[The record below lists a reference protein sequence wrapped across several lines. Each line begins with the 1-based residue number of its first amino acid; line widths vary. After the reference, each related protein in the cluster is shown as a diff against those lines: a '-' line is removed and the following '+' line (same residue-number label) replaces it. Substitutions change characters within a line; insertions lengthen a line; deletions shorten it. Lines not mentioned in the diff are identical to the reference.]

1 MEVVEVHPS
10 VEQYAY
16 TFGGAAPLRSVRPG
30 QALRL
35 WSEDA
40 FGGSLRTT
48 ADVTSNTPPAPGLN
62 PQTGPFFVEGAKP
75 GDVLALHLVDLEP
88 ARDTGVSSLVPF
100 FGGLTGTDTTALLTP
115 SLPERTWIYHLDSA
129 RRTLAV
135 ELTAGGSREAFSVE
149 LPLDPMLGTVGVAP
163 AAGEVRTSLVP
174 GVFGGNL
181 DTPQMRAGT
190 TCYLRVNV
198 EGALFSL
205 GDGHYRQ
212 GEGETCGTAVEGA
225 MTTTL
230 VVDLVSSEQ
239 LASSSMRTTTGA
251 PASAPATP
259 RLEDDDHWITVG
271 TGRPLE
277 DAWRAS
283 QVEMVRWLRDLFGL
297 DDLDAYQLL
306 SQVGL
311 APLANVVDPAYAALA
326 KVPKAL
332 LPAPAG
338 GAFGGVH
345 ARLRAAAS
353 TLR

>member
-1 MEVVEVHPS
+1 MEVVEVHPAPL
-10 VEQYAY
+10 QYAY
-16 TFGGAAPLRSVRPG
+16 TFGGVAPLRTVRPG

-40 FGGSLRTT
+40 FGGGLRTT
-48 ADVTSNTPPAPGLN
+48 ADVTSNTPPARGLN
-62 PQTGPFFVEGAKP
+62 PQTGPFLVEGARP
-75 GDVLALHLVDLEP
+75 GDVLALHLVSLEP

-115 SLPERTWIYHLDSA
+115 PLPERTWVYHLDSA

-135 ELTAGGSREAFSVE
+135 ELTSGAFSVE
-149 LPLDPMLGTVGVAP
+149 LPLEPMLGTVGVAP

-225 MTTTL
+225 MTTTVL
-230 VVDLVSSEQ
+230 VDLVEAGE
-239 LASSSMRTTTGA
+239 LRTTTGA

-259 RLEDDDHWITVG
+259 RLEDDEHWMTVG

-283 QVEMVRWLRDLFGL
+283 QVEMVRWLRELYGL

-332 LPAPAG
+332 LPAPASR
-338 GAFGGVH
+338 AFGGVH
-345 ARLRAAAS
+345 ARLREAAR

>member
-1 MEVVEVHPS
+1 MEVIEVRPT

-16 TFGGAAPLRSVRPG
+16 TFGGAAPLLAVRPG

-40 FGGSLRTT
+40 FGGTLRST
-48 ADVTSNTPPAPGLN
+48 ADVMSTTPPAPGLN
-62 PQTGPFFVEGAKP
+62 PQTGPFLVQGAEP
-75 GDVLALHLVDLEP
+75 GDVLALHLVSLEP
-88 ARDTGVSSLVPF
+88 ARDWGVSSLVPF

-115 SLPERTWIYHLDSA
+115 ALPERTWVYALDRA

-135 ELTAGGSREAFSVE
+135 ELTSGSFTAE
-149 LPLDPMLGTVGVAP
+149 LPLEPMLGTVAVAP

-198 EGALFSL
+198 PGALFSL

-225 MTTTL
+225 MTTTV
-230 VVDLVSSEQ
+230 VVDLVKAGELRGSGGPRG
-239 LASSSMRTTTGA
+239 LAT
-251 PASAPATP
+251 SAPATP

-283 QVEMVRWLRDLFGL
+283 QVEMVRWLRELLGL
-297 DDLDAYQLL
+297 DELDAYQLL

-332 LPAPAG
+332 LPRVTT

-345 ARLRAAAS
+345 ARLREAARSLA
-353 TLR
+353 

>member
-16 TFGGAAPLRSVRPG
+16 TFGGVAPLMTVRPG

-40 FGGSLRTT
+40 FGGGLRSTG
-48 ADVTSNTPPAPGLN
+48 DLLSNTPAPPGLN
-62 PQTGPFFVEGAKP
+62 PQTGPFLVEGAQP

-88 ARDTGVSSLVPF
+88 ARDTAVSSLVPF

-115 SLPERTWIYHLDSA
+115 PLPERTWVYHLDSA

-135 ELTAGGSREAFSVE
+135 ELTSGGFSAE
-149 LPLDPMLGTVGVAP
+149 LPLEPMLGTVGVAP

-198 EGALFSL
+198 DGALFSL

-230 VVDLVSSEQ
+230 VVDLVKAGELGS
-239 LASSSMRTTTGA
+239 T
-251 PASAPATP
+251 SAPATP
-259 RLEDDDHWITVG
+259 RLEDDDHWMTVG

-283 QVEMVRWLRDLFGL
+283 QVEMVRWLRELFGL

-332 LPAPAG
+332 LPRPAG
-338 GAFGGVH
+338 SAFGGVH
-345 ARLRAAAS
+345 ARLREAAR